1 VLLQHLFY
9 CIETGVFFYIY
20 LKEQKMTEE
29 IKITIPTSWEEI
41 TIAQFQEYNEYI
53 KNSEEKRPLTRLIQ
67 MLSILTDTDEEIL
80 FKLNYEVIDEI
91 KNNMVFLEDEPNA
104 IFKNIIEIQG
114 KKYGFQ
120 KDLHAL
126 TLGEWIDIEHYVTNG
141 DVIQNLHYIAAIFYR
156 KLISEGDENFDYEID
171 SYNNVKLENQAKFFK
186 YNMKI
191 ADMYGTVVFFYH
203 IVTELWD
210 NITSC
215 STEMTQEQT
224 MMKIISRV
232 KDSEAKKKL
241 MQWHE
246 NNQSE
251 NGIGNFYY
259 SNLLKGV
266 FMTTQKY

>member
-1 VLLQHLFY
+1 
-9 CIETGVFFYIY
+9 
-20 LKEQKMTEE
+20 MTEE
-29 IKITIPTSWEEI
+29 IKITVPTSWEEI
-41 TIAQFQEYNEYI
+41 TIAQFQEYIEYT

-91 KNNMVFLEDEPNA
+91 KSNMVFLEDEPNA

-120 KDLHAL
+120 KDLHKL

-203 IVTELWD
+203 IVSELCS
-210 NITSC
+210 NTTSC
-215 STEMTQEQT
+215 STEMTQEM
-224 MMKIISRV
+224 MMKNLISRI
-232 KDSEAKKKL
+232 KNSEAKKKL

-246 NNQSE
+246 NAQSE
-251 NGIGNFYY
+251 NGIGNSYY
-259 SNLLKGV
+259 SNLLKDV
-266 FMTTQKY
+266 FSTTIKF